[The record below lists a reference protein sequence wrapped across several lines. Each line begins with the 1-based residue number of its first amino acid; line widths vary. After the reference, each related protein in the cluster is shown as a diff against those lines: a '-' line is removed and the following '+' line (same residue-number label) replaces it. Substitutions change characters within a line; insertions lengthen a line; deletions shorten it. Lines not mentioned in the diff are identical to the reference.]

1 MSPNELADL
10 LEFDAPIEGINKEAA
25 AMLRQQQA
33 EIEALKDALSKVIT
47 ISDRKHDAWDRA
59 KELLEAKRMVAYS
72 IGYEDATEA
81 AKQ

>member
-25 AMLRQQQA
+25 AMLRKLQ
-33 EIEALKDALSKVIT
+33 
-47 ISDRKHDAWDRA
+47 SDI
-59 KELLEAKRMVAYS
+59 ELLEAKRVVAYN
-72 IGYEDATEA
+72 IGYEDAMEA